1 MQKTFHVKKVD
12 RTQLY
17 PLGVSFE
24 EEGLRVSAVC
34 EGAEEAGIVL
44 YDKKHREGV
53 HIPFPDNCRVGSVRA
68 MMLSG
73 YRDKNC
79 SYLFYRGDEVYQD
92 PCCKRVENLCG
103 YGVRKPSLPKC
114 QVVSGTYDWENDEN
128 LHISYE
134 KMIIYALHV
143 RGFTKHRSSGVKH
156 KGTYAGVAEKI
167 PYMKDLGINM
177 ALLMPAYEFD
187 EIMPESTAQTM
198 EQAVLSYKQEL
209 PKPDGEDN
217 KKPRLNYWG
226 YQQGLY
232 YVPKSAYAYSKDAG
246 GEFKDMVR
254 AFHKAGIG
262 VSMQFFFP
270 QGMKIA
276 DILDIL
282 KYWVLEYHIDGF
294 HLMSGDLAMD
304 MIADEPLLSDTML
317 LTGEWNA
324 CRGMEGRHNVGWL
337 NDGYLYD
344 MRRFI
349 KGDDNMIN
357 QFLYHIRE
365 SKAEN
370 GIVNSIAR
378 WDGFRLADLVSYERK
393 HNEENGE
400 NNADGMDY
408 NCSWNC
414 GVEGKSRKKS
424 IQELRLR
431 QMKNAMTIL
440 LMSKG
445 TPLLYSG
452 DEFANTQE
460 GNNNP
465 YCQDN
470 DIAWIKWNQT
480 SVGRELLAYTKFMI
494 GLRRTQGI
502 LRSRTLLRG
511 ADTLPCGF
519 PDISFHGREAWRPD
533 TSPASRYMGI
543 MYCGFYDIVGEIDD
557 EYFFYIAVNMHWQ
570 VNYMGLPKL
579 PKGKCWVYRE
589 STGKEIPEIEEDAAS
604 QEICVPP
611 RTIVLCTTK
620 DVPVEP
626 EKPSGKK
633 GIKAVKAE
641 REKNTKTAAVAKTE
655 HVSKRQGQKGM
666 KKPNE

>member
-1 MQKTFHVKKVD
+1 MQKTFQVKQVE
-12 RTQLY
+12 RARMF

-24 EEGLRVSAVC
+24 EEGLRISAVC
-34 EGAEEAGIVL
+34 EGTEEAGIVL
-44 YDKKHREGV
+44 YDRKHREGV
-53 HIPFPDNCRVGSVRA
+53 RVPFPENCRVGAVRA

-73 YRDKNC
+73 YQDRKC
-79 SYLFYRGDEVYQD
+79 SYLFYRGEEVYQD

-103 YGVRKPSLPKC
+103 YGMRKSSMPRC
-114 QVVSGTYDWENDEN
+114 QVVSEGYEWGNDEN
-128 LHISYE
+128 VHIPYE
-134 KMIIYALHV
+134 EMILYALHV

-156 KGTYAGVAEKI
+156 RGTYAGVAEKI
-167 PYMKDLGINM
+167 PYMQELGINM
-177 ALLMPAYEFD
+177 ALLMPTYEFD
-187 EIMPESTAQTM
+187 EVMPENTAQTI

-209 PKPDGEDN
+209 SEPGEEAQKN
-217 KKPRLNYWG
+217 PRINYWG
-226 YQQGLY
+226 YQPGLY
-232 YVPKSAYAYSKDAG
+232 YVPKSAYACSKDAA

-254 AFHKAGIG
+254 AFHRAGIG
-262 VSMQFFFP
+262 VSMQFYFP
-270 QGMKIA
+270 AEMRTA
-276 DILDIL
+276 DILDVL

-294 HLMSGDLAMD
+294 HLMSGGLSMET
-304 MIADEPLLSDTML
+304 IAGEPLLADTML

-324 CRGMEGRHNVGWL
+324 RRGEEGRSNVSWL
-337 NDGYLYD
+337 SDGFLYD

-357 QFLYHIRE
+357 QFLYYIRE
-365 SKAEN
+365 NRAEN
-370 GIVNSIAR
+370 GVVNSIAR
-378 WDGFRLADLVSYERK
+378 WDGFRLMDLVSYERK

-400 NNADGMDY
+400 DNADGMDY

-414 GVEGKSRKKS
+414 GVEGKSRKKG

-431 QMKNAMTIL
+431 QMKNAVTIL
-440 LMSKG
+440 FMSRG
-445 TPLLYSG
+445 IPLLYSG

-480 SVGRELLAYTKFMI
+480 SMGRELLEYTKYMI
-494 GLRRTQGI
+494 GMRKAHSI
-502 LRSRTLLRG
+502 LHSKSLLRG
-511 ADTLPCGF
+511 TDTLPCGF
-519 PDISFHGREAWRPD
+519 PNVSFHGREAWRPD

-543 MYCGFYDIVGEIDD
+543 MYCGYYAAEGERED

-579 PKGKCWVYRE
+579 PKGRCWVYRA

-620 DVPVEP
+620 EVPVEM
-626 EKPSGKK
+626 EKQSGRKSGRAGK
-633 GIKAVKAE
+633 D
-641 REKNTKTAAVAKTE
+641 KNTGTPNA
-655 HVSKRQGQKGM
+655 SKILRTTQKKGM
-666 KKPNE
+666 KKPDE

>member
-1 MQKTFHVKKVD
+1 MQKTFQVKRVD
-12 RTQLY
+12 RTQMY

-24 EEGLRVSAVC
+24 EEGLRISAVC
-34 EGAEEAGIVL
+34 EGAEEAGIIL
-44 YDKKHREGV
+44 YDRKHKEGV
-53 HIPFPDNCRVGSVRA
+53 RIPFPEDYRVGAVRA

-73 YRDKNC
+73 YRDRNC
-79 SYLFYRGDEVYQD
+79 SYLFYRGDGVYQD

-103 YGVRKPSLPKC
+103 YGMRKPSVPHC
-114 QVVSGTYDWENDEN
+114 QVVSEVYDWGNDEN
-128 LHISYE
+128 VHIPFGD
-134 KMIIYALHV
+134 MILYSLHV
-143 RGFTKHRSSGVKH
+143 RGFTKHRSSGVKR

-167 PYMKDLGINM
+167 PYMQELGINM

-187 EIMPESTAQTM
+187 EIMPENTAQTI

-209 PKPDGEDN
+209 PKPGGEEQ
-217 KKPRLNYWG
+217 KQPRLNYWG
-226 YQQGLY
+226 FQTGLY
-232 YVPKSAYAYSKDAG
+232 YVPKSAYAYSKDAV

-254 AFHKAGIG
+254 AFHSAGIG
-262 VSMQFFFP
+262 VSMQFYFP
-270 QGMKIA
+270 PEMRTA
-276 DILDIL
+276 DILDVL

-294 HLMSGDLAMD
+294 HLMSGELSMD
-304 MIADEPLLSDTML
+304 MIADEPLLAETML

-324 CRGMEGRHNVGWL
+324 RRGGVGKSNVGWL
-337 NDGYLYD
+337 SDGFLYD

-357 QFLYHIRE
+357 QFLFHIRE
-365 SKAEN
+365 KKDEN

-393 HNEENGE
+393 HNEANGE
-400 NNADGMDY
+400 NNVDGIDY

-414 GVEGKSRKKS
+414 GMEGKSRKKG

-431 QMKNAMTIL
+431 QMKNAVTIL
-440 LMSKG
+440 FMSRG

-470 DIAWIKWNQT
+470 DIAWIKWNHT
-480 SVGRELLAYTKFMI
+480 GMGRELLDYTKFMI
-494 GLRRTQGI
+494 GMRKAHGI
-502 LRSRTLLRG
+502 LHSRTLLRG
-511 ADTLPCGF
+511 IDTLSSGF
-519 PDISFHGREAWRPD
+519 PAISFHGREAWRPD
-533 TSPASRYMGI
+533 TSPASRCMGI
-543 MYCGFYDIVGEIDD
+543 MYCGFYADAGEK
-557 EYFFYIAVNMHWQ
+557 EEERFYYIAVNMHWE

-579 PKGKCWVYRE
+579 PKGRCWVYRT
-589 STGKEIPEIEEDAAS
+589 STGKEIPEIEENAAA

-620 DVPVEP
+620 EIPVEP
-626 EKPSGKK
+626 EKLSRKNGRTE
-633 GIKAVKAE
+633 KAK
-641 REKNTKTAAVAKTE
+641 RTKT
-655 HVSKRQGQKGM
+655 KGM
-666 KKPNE
+666 KKPDE

>member
-1 MQKTFHVKKVD
+1 MQKTFQVKTVD
-12 RTQLY
+12 RARMY

-24 EEGLRVSAVC
+24 EEGLRISAVC

-44 YDKKHREGV
+44 YDRKHREGV
-53 HIPFPDNCRVGSVRA
+53 RIPFPEDCRVGAVRA

-79 SYLFYRGDEVYQD
+79 SYLFYNGDEVYQD
-92 PCCKRVENLCG
+92 PCCKRAENLCG
-103 YGVRKPSLPKC
+103 YGVRKSSVSRC
-114 QVVSGTYDWENDEN
+114 QVISEAYDWGNDAN
-128 LHISYE
+128 VRIPYE
-134 KMIIYALHV
+134 KMILYALHV

-156 KGTYAGVAEKI
+156 KGTFAGVAEKI
-167 PYMKDLGINM
+167 PYMQELGINM

-187 EIMPESTAQTM
+187 EVMPNTAQTI

-209 PKPDGEDN
+209 PGPDEEDDQ
-217 KKPRLNYWG
+217 KPRINYWG
-226 YQQGLY
+226 YQPGLY
-232 YVPKSAYAYSKDAG
+232 YVPKNAYACGKDAV

-254 AFHKAGIG
+254 AFHRAGIG

-270 QGMKIA
+270 PEMRTA

-294 HLMSGDLAMD
+294 HLMSGSLSMNI
-304 MIADEPLLSDTML
+304 IADEPLLADTML

-324 CRGMEGRHNVGWL
+324 CRGAEERHNVGWL
-337 NDGYLYD
+337 NDGFLYD

-365 SKAEN
+365 NKAEN
-370 GIVNSIAR
+370 GVINSIAR

-400 NNADGMDY
+400 NNADGTDY

-424 IQELRLR
+424 VQELRLR
-431 QMKNAMTIL
+431 QMKNAITIL
-440 LMSKG
+440 FMSQG

-470 DIAWIKWNQT
+470 DIAWIKWNHT
-480 SVGRELLAYTKFMI
+480 TMGRELLDYTKLII
-494 GLRRTQGI
+494 GMRKTHGI
-502 LRSRTLLRG
+502 LQNRTLLRG
-511 ADTLPCGF
+511 ADTLPSGF
-519 PDISFHGREAWRPD
+519 PNVSFHGREAWKPD

-543 MYCGFYDIVGEIDD
+543 MYCGFYAAREEKGDDD

-579 PKGKCWVYRE
+579 PKGRCWVYRA

-620 DVPVEP
+620 KVPVET
-626 EKPSGKK
+626 ERLSGKK
-633 GIKAVKAE
+633 GGNAGKERAIKTV
-641 REKNTKTAAVAKTE
+641 RTVKTE
-655 HVSKRQGQKGM
+655 QVSKIKGM
-666 KKPNE
+666 KKPDE

>member
-1 MQKTFHVKKVD
+1 MQKTFQVKQVE
-12 RTQLY
+12 RTRMY

-24 EEGLRVSAVC
+24 EEGLRISAVC
-34 EGAEEAGIVL
+34 EGTEEAGIIL
-44 YDKKHREGV
+44 YDRRHREGV
-53 HIPFPDNCRVGSVRA
+53 RIPFPENCRVGAVRA

-79 SYLFYRGDEVYQD
+79 SYLFYKGDEVYQD
-92 PCCKRVENLCG
+92 PCCKQVENLCG
-103 YGVRKPSLPKC
+103 YGLRKLSLPRC
-114 QVVSGTYDWENDEN
+114 QVVSEAYDWENDVN
-128 LHISYE
+128 VRIPYE
-134 KMIIYALHV
+134 EMIIYALHV

-156 KGTYAGVAEKI
+156 KGTFAGVAEKI
-167 PYMKDLGINM
+167 PYMQELGINM

-187 EIMPESTAQTM
+187 EIMPENTVQTI

-209 PKPDGEDN
+209 PKAGDEEN
-217 KKPRLNYWG
+217 KKPRINYWG
-226 YQQGLY
+226 YQPGLY
-232 YVPKSAYAYSKDAG
+232 YVPKSAYSDSKDAV

-270 QGMKIA
+270 PEMRIA
-276 DILDIL
+276 DVLDIL

-294 HLMSGDLAMD
+294 HLMSGALSMD
-304 MIADEPLLSDTML
+304 VIADEPLLAETML
-317 LTGEWNA
+317 LSGEWNA
-324 CRGMEGRHNVGWL
+324 RRGAEKNPNIRWL
-337 NDGYLYD
+337 SDGFLYD

-365 SKAEN
+365 NTAEN
-370 GIVNSIAR
+370 GAVNSIAR

-424 IQELRLR
+424 VQELRLR
-431 QMKNAMTIL
+431 QMKNAVTIL
-440 LMSKG
+440 LMSRG

-452 DEFANTQE
+452 DEFANSQE

-470 DIAWIKWNQT
+470 DIAWIKWNYT
-480 SVGRELLAYTKFMI
+480 SVGRELLEYTKFMI
-494 GLRRTQGI
+494 EMRKAHGVLRR
-502 LRSRTLLRG
+502 RTLLRG
-511 ADTLPCGF
+511 VDTLSCGF
-519 PDISFHGREAWRPD
+519 PSVSFHGREAWRPD

-543 MYCGFYDIVGEIDD
+543 MYCGFYAVGDEKED

-579 PKGKCWVYRE
+579 PKGKCWVYRA

-620 DVPVEP
+620 KMPVDE
-626 EKPSGKK
+626 EKPLGKK
-633 GIKAVKAE
+633 GKRAAKERAVKTSGTSRAE
-641 REKNTKTAAVAKTE
+641 QGSKTSIEKGDEKAE
-655 HVSKRQGQKGM
+655 
-666 KKPNE
+666 

>member
-1 MQKTFHVKKVD
+1 MQKTFQVKPVD
-12 RTQLY
+12 RARMY

-24 EEGLRVSAVC
+24 EEGLRISAVC
-34 EGAEEAGIVL
+34 EGAEEAGIIL
-44 YDKKHREGV
+44 YDRKHREGV
-53 HIPFPDNCRVGSVRA
+53 RIPFPGHCRVGAVRA

-73 YRDKNC
+73 YRDRYC
-79 SYLFYRGDEVYQD
+79 SYLFYRGEEVYQD
-92 PCCKRVENLCG
+92 PYCKRVENLCG
-103 YGVRKPSLPKC
+103 YGIRKPSMPRC
-114 QVVSGTYDWENDEN
+114 QAALEDYDWGGDEN
-128 LHISYE
+128 VHIPYE
-134 KMIIYALHV
+134 EMIIYALHV

-167 PYMKDLGINM
+167 PYMQDLGINM

-187 EIMPESTAQTM
+187 EIMPENTQTI

-209 PKPDGEDN
+209 PKPGGEE
-217 KKPRLNYWG
+217 KTPRLNYWG
-226 YQQGLY
+226 YQPGLY
-232 YVPKSAYAYSKDAG
+232 YMPKSTYAYSKDAV

-254 AFHKAGIG
+254 AFHRAGIG
-262 VSMQFFFP
+262 VSMQFYFP
-270 QGMKIA
+270 PEMRTA

-294 HLMSGDLAMD
+294 HLMSGALSMD
-304 MIADEPLLSDTML
+304 VIADEPLLSETML

-324 CRGMEGRHNVGWL
+324 RKDKDSGHNVGWL
-337 NDGYLYD
+337 SDGFLYD

-365 SKAEN
+365 NKAEN
-370 GIVNSIAR
+370 GVVNSIAR
-378 WDGFRLADLVSYERK
+378 WDGFRLLDLVSYERK

-424 IQELRLR
+424 VQELRLR
-431 QMKNAMTIL
+431 QMKNAITIL
-440 LMSKG
+440 FMSRG

-470 DIAWIKWNQT
+470 EIAWIKWNHT
-480 SVGRELLAYTKFMI
+480 TMGRELLDYTKYMI
-494 GLRRTQGI
+494 GMRKTHGI
-502 LRSRTLLRG
+502 LRNRTLLHG
-511 ADTLPCGF
+511 VEKLPCGF
-519 PDISFHGREAWRPD
+519 PDVSFHGREAWRPD
-533 TSPASRYMGI
+533 TSPASRCVGI
-543 MYCGFYDIVGEIDD
+543 MYCGFYGAEKDRED

-570 VNYMGLPKL
+570 VSYMGLPKL
-579 PKGKCWVYRE
+579 PKGKCWAYRA
-589 STGKEIPEIEEDAAS
+589 STGKEIPEIEEDASS

-611 RTIVLCTTK
+611 RTIVLYTVK
-620 DVPVEP
+620 EASVESG
-626 EKPSGKK
+626 KPSGKK
-633 GIKAVKAE
+633 GTGEGKGRTVRTPKM
-641 REKNTKTAAVAKTE
+641 TKTTRTAK
-655 HVSKRQGQKGM
+655 VKGM
-666 KKPNE
+666 KQPDE